1 MRALMDLPPDIR
13 ARVWSAFEELAV
25 DPYPHHLEADAG
37 WLDVAMV
44 KGLRRR
50 GYDVYRLKSKRLGR
64 YRILYFVIEDRCRVL
79 VKEILIREA
88 DTYDLNS
95 DHFRRIV
102 ENYENWGSLASGGQE
117 PC

>member
-1 MRALMDLPPDIR
+1 MNLPPDIR
-13 ARVWSAFEELAV
+13 ARVWSALEELSV
-25 DPYPHHLEADAG
+25 DPYPHHLEADSG

-50 GYDVYRLKSKRLGR
+50 GHDVYRLESKRLGK
-64 YRILYFVIEDRCRVL
+64 YRILYFVIEDQCRVL
-79 VKEILIREA
+79 VKEILTRKA

-102 ENYENWGSLASGGQE
+102 KNYESWGSLASGGQA

>member
-1 MRALMDLPPDIR
+1 MDLPPDIR
-13 ARVWSAFEELAV
+13 ARVWGAFEELAV
-25 DPYPHHLEADAG
+25 DPYPHHLEADSE

-44 KGLRRR
+44 RGLRRR

-79 VKEILIREA
+79 VKEILTREA

-102 ENYENWGSLASGGQE
+102 ENYESWGSLASGGQA